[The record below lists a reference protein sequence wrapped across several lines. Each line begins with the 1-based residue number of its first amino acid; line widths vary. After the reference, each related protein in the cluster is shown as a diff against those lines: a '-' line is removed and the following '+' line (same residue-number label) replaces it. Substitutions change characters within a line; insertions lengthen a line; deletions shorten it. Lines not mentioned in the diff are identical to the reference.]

1 LIPTK
6 EKDPSEEGF
15 FISYEDFESL
25 IARLEALEREIKP
38 LRLNRDGLP
47 MRIDNVGLA
56 AAMDK
61 DGITSVHDKIMPD
74 SADFMHES
82 GEMRPFDLLESR
94 DYHERIEDAN
104 MQAGHDYYEAHR
116 VATEAEHSRMR
127 QLGFDPN
134 EVEAFQKPYI
144 DAAAH
149 EARAKGNTTPEIGN
163 EPYRV
168 SEETEMR
175 ADNDDSD
182 NRYVLDIDGR
192 KYDRPVMDKLLGT
205 CEIVTGC
212 NDNKWAAIDINSGKV
227 LTTAESRRGAIRKV
241 EAWAKN
247 LGRRRLKARFE
258 SYDQMSQQQLRAKFE
273 EPLRT

>member
-1 LIPTK
+1 VNAEGILVPREQFDAITQK
-6 EKDPSEEGF
+6 LADLQCMIEEICG
-15 FISYEDFESL
+15 
-25 IARLEALEREIKP
+25 KTT
-38 LRLNRDGLP
+38 NKDGLP